1 MREHRVA
8 FPRLI
13 KMDLTS
19 GLQCA
24 DEDRE
29 DVAGHEG
36 VLRRRE
42 LALRGAEQR
51 GRGGVDL
58 LEADLLVADLA
69 VESLPYRLET
79 LVYLRPGDDKRGY
92 NCPRSVN
99 AQGR

>member
-1 MREHRVA
+1 ME
-8 FPRLI
+8 
-13 KMDLTS
+13 LTS

-58 LEADLLVADLA
+58 LETDLLVADLA
-69 VESLPYRLET
+69 VEPLPYHLET
-79 LVYLRPGDDKRGY
+79 LVYLRPGDDKTGQIR
-92 NCPRSVN
+92 PRRIHVQKGDGLFVV
-99 AQGR
+99 ARYQIL

>member
-1 MREHRVA
+1 
-8 FPRLI
+8 
-13 KMDLTS
+13 MDLTS

-69 VESLPYRLET
+69 VEPLPYHIET
-79 LVYLRPGDDKRGY
+79 LVYLRPGDDKRGQIR
-92 NCPRSVN
+92 PRRIH
-99 AQGR
+99 AQKGEGLFVVTVQ